1 MDKETE
7 LAYLKS
13 ILASSQD
20 IVNVLETIS
29 AQFKSMEKAST
40 GLGSTEVWQVD
51 MVTVFKNWSTV
62 FELTS
67 KASSDDVT
75 IITIPEKDSKSS

>member
-7 LAYLKS
+7 LAYLKN

-29 AQFKSMEKAST
+29 TQFKSMEKAST
-40 GLGSTEVWQVD
+40 GMSPIELSCID
-51 MVTVFKNWSTV
+51 MVTIFENWSTV
-62 FELTS
+62 FELSS
-67 KASSDDVT
+67 KSSSDDVT

>member
-7 LAYLKS
+7 LAYLKN

-29 AQFKSMEKAST
+29 TQFKSMEKAST
-40 GLGSTEVWQVD
+40 GMSRIELSCID
-51 MVTVFKNWSTV
+51 MVTIFENWSTV
-62 FELTS
+62 FELSS
-67 KASSDDVT
+67 KSSSDDVT